1 MAWLGRDRVSRHC
14 IETDMSH
21 WPVVVH
27 RTIGSPPDDDV
38 DAFIGRADALL
49 LRGEL
54 HAVVFDNTEG
64 GMPSSYMRRKNM
76 EWLDA
81 RQGALARTCV
91 ATAFVFPSAGMRF
104 VMSTALLVWSQ
115 PVEHDVFADVDT
127 ALAWARTKLATA
139 KTG

>member
-1 MAWLGRDRVSRHC
+1 MSRHC
-14 IETDMSH
+14 IETDLSE
-21 WPVVVH
+21 WPLVIH
-27 RTIGSPPDDDV
+27 RTIGSPPDAEV
-38 DAFIGRADALL
+38 DAFIARADELL
-49 LRGEL
+49 LRGEP
-54 HAVVFDNTEG
+54 HAVVFDNTES

-81 RQGALARTCV
+81 RQGVLARYCV

-115 PVEHDVFADVDT
+115 PVEHDVFADV
-127 ALAWARTKLATA
+127 ASASAWARAKLAAA